1 MRFCDKVTK
10 KVIRIPDRKSK
21 IPITKTIMP
30 QISNAPDKVKTYH
43 NTSVPRDNLIKPA
56 NLMIVGE
63 VMKFLAL
70 KTRRRSKKTEAPT
83 VINAKAKRFC
93 GSSIVSVYR

>member
-21 IPITKTIMP
+21 IPMTKTIMP
-30 QISNAPDKVKTYH
+30 QISNEPDKVSTYH

-56 NLMIVGE
+56 NLMVVGE
-63 VMKFLAL
+63 GVKSLAL
-70 KTRRRSKKTEAPT
+70 KARRRSKKTEAAT
-83 VINAKAKRFC
+83 VINAKARRFC
-93 GSSIVSVYR
+93 RSSIVSVYR

>member
-1 MRFCDKVTK
+1 M
-10 KVIRIPDRKSK
+10 
-21 IPITKTIMP
+21 TKTIMP
-30 QISNAPDKVKTYH
+30 QISNEPDKVSTYH

-63 VMKFLAL
+63 AIKSLAL

-83 VINAKAKRFC
+83 AINAKAKRFC

>member
-1 MRFCDKVTK
+1 M
-10 KVIRIPDRKSK
+10 
-21 IPITKTIMP
+21 TKTIMP
-30 QISNAPDKVKTYH
+30 QISNEPDKVSTYH

-63 VMKFLAL
+63 AIKSLAL
-70 KTRRRSKKTEAPT
+70 KRRRRSKKTEAPT

>member
-1 MRFCDKVTK
+1 M
-10 KVIRIPDRKSK
+10 
-21 IPITKTIMP
+21 TKTIMP
-30 QISNAPDKVKTYH
+30 QISNEPDNVSTYH

-63 VMKFLAL
+63 AIKSLAL

>member
-1 MRFCDKVTK
+1 M
-10 KVIRIPDRKSK
+10 
-21 IPITKTIMP
+21 TKTIMP
-30 QISNAPDKVKTYH
+30 QISNEPDKVSTYH

-63 VMKFLAL
+63 AIKSLAL

>member
-1 MRFCDKVTK
+1 M
-10 KVIRIPDRKSK
+10 
-21 IPITKTIMP
+21 TKTIIS
-30 QISNAPDKVKTYH
+30 QISNAPDKVDTYH
-43 NTSVPRDNLIKPA
+43 KTSVPRDNLIKPA

-63 VMKFLAL
+63 AMKFLAL

>member
-1 MRFCDKVTK
+1 M
-10 KVIRIPDRKSK
+10 
-21 IPITKTIMP
+21 TKTIMP
-30 QISNAPDKVKTYH
+30 QISNEPDKVSTYH

-56 NLMIVGE
+56 NLMVVGE
-63 VMKFLAL
+63 AIKSLAL